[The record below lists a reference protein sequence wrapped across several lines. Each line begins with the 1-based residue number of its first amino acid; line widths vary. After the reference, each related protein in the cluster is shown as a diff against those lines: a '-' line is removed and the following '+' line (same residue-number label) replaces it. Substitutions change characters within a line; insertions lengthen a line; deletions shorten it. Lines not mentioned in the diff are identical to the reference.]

1 MSYAIV
7 RNEKLTRSQAQGIC
21 VHNDR
26 KAKNHSNKEID
37 IERTPLNYYL
47 KKNELN
53 YVKEFDRLKEE
64 NNLKGQIRSNSII
77 ICEMIFTSDE
87 AFFNKIG
94 IEETKRYFNESYSF
108 ICNYKNLGEKNIISA
123 VVHLDEGTPH
133 MHLVYV
139 PVIHTQDK
147 DGKMLTLNML
157 LQKALNLKEAYLQK
171 KQEESMKLY
180 KTINN
185 LQILKILKKY

>member
-37 IERTPLNYYL
+37 ICKTHLNYYL

-53 YVKEFDRLKEE
+53 YIKEFDRLKEE

-77 ICEMIFTSDE
+77 ICEMIFTSDKE
-87 AFFNKIG
+87 FFENIG
-94 IEETKRYFNESYSF
+94 LEETKRYFEESYKF
-108 ICNYKNLGEKNIISA
+108 ISNYKNLGEKNIISA
-123 VVHLDEGTPH
+123 V
-133 MHLVYV
+133 
-139 PVIHTQDK
+139 I
-147 DGKMLTLNML
+147 
-157 LQKALNLKEAYLQK
+157 
-171 KQEESMKLY
+171 
-180 KTINN
+180 I
-185 LQILKILKKY
+185 